1 MAQFVPGTDT
11 EVQAKEP
18 TLQVLVSRTAP
29 LPVGKHVFNLV
40 VTDDSGNK
48 SAPAVITIIVAD
60 GELPTAVIDFIDA
73 TGKRI
78 PDPQVTVRFGE
89 AFQLSGDR
97 STDVGGK
104 PVAWTWTLQR
114 A

>member
-1 MAQFVPGTDT
+1 MAKFVPGTDV
-11 EVQAKEP
+11 EVKASEP
-18 TLQVLVSRTAP
+18 TLEVLVSRSAP
-29 LPVGKHVFNLV
+29 LKVGKHVFNLV
-40 VTDDSGNK
+40 VTDDSGNQ

-60 GELPTAVIDFIDA
+60 GELPTAVIDFISAD
-73 TGKRI
+73 GRRI

-89 AFQLSGDR
+89 TFQLSGER
-97 STDVGGK
+97 STDVGGT

>member
-18 TLQVLVSRTAP
+18 LLQVLVSRTAP
-29 LPVGKHVFNLV
+29 LKVGKHVFNLV

-60 GELPTAVIDFIDA
+60 GELPTAVIDFINAD
-73 TGKRI
+73 GKRI

-89 AFQLSGDR
+89 AFQLSGER
-97 STDVGGK
+97 STDVGGN
-104 PVAWTWTLQR
+104 PVAWTWTLQQ